1 MWAFKWQVN
10 QKECF
15 DNQAVS
21 LVSDFQF
28 VYLCTLYIS
37 EDAVLPCNLFEPLI
51 FTTWDLTLEM
61 KWTEVNHLEQQARKK
76 LTSEGVRVQFSW
88 WFVISWPLS
97 KGNLSSIIWKNNSVE
112 KTIILQVVRTSNSD
126 FKTNVDLKRDTDFLQ
141 PVSVQFQGDGIK
153 SDLKLYL
160 QST

>member
-1 MWAFKWQVN
+1 M
-10 QKECF
+10 
-15 DNQAVS
+15 
-21 LVSDFQF
+21 
-28 VYLCTLYIS
+28 
-37 EDAVLPCNLFEPLI
+37 
-51 FTTWDLTLEM
+51 
-61 KWTEVNHLEQQARKK
+61 
-76 LTSEGVRVQFSW
+76 
-88 WFVISWPLS
+88 
-97 KGNLSSIIWKNNSVE
+97 E